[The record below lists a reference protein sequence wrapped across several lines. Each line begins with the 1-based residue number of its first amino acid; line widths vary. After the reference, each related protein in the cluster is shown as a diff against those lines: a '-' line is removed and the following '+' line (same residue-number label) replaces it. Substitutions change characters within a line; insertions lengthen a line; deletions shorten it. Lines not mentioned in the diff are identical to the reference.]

1 MSVPIKVLF
10 ICVANSARSQ
20 LAEALLR
27 NCDARFQAFSAG
39 TEPTEV
45 DSRTVAA
52 LEHVGVDAKGLRSK
66 SVEEFRDERFDYVI
80 TLCDKSARECLA
92 MPKAGEVLAWDFED
106 PVSSSHPDAFK
117 HALHDIHERIKLFVL
132 AKTKHLEAS

>member
-1 MSVPIKVLF
+1 MSAPIKVLF

-27 NCDARFQAFSAG
+27 NSDARFQAFSAG

-80 TLCDKSARECLA
+80 TPCDKSARECLA

-106 PVSSSHPDAFK
+106 PVSSTHPDAFK

-132 AKTKHLEAS
+132 VKTKHLEAS

>member
-1 MSVPIKVLF
+1 MSAPIKVLF

-27 NCDARFQAFSAG
+27 HSDVRFEAFSAG
-39 TEPTEV
+39 SEPTDV
-45 DSRTVAA
+45 DPQAVAELA
-52 LEHVGVDAKGLRSK
+52 HVGISAEGPRSK
-66 SVEEFRDERFDYVI
+66 SIEEFRDKHFDYVI

-92 MPKAGEVLAWDFED
+92 MPQAGEVLAWDFED
-106 PVSSSHPDAFK
+106 PVGSSHPDAFK

-132 AKTKHLEAS
+132 VKTKHLEAS